1 MVKVTV
7 GCDPEL
13 WLRDKKTGEIV
24 SAHTLLPGT
33 KLEPYKVPAGAIQV
47 DGTAAEFNIDP
58 ANTYSTFVTNISQV
72 LTQIKA
78 RVPSHELVY
87 EPVTTYKEE
96 YFYSL
101 PENARELGCNPDYNA
116 WT

>member
-33 KLEPYKVPAGAIQV
+33 KLEPYKVTAGAIQV

-58 ANTYSTFVTNISQV
+58 ASGYSTFVTNIAQV
-72 LTQIKA
+72 LSQMQN
-78 RVPSHELVY
+78 RVPGYELVY
-87 EPVTTYKEE
+87 DPVTTYKE
-96 YFYSL
+96 
-101 PENARELGCNPDYNA
+101 
-116 WT
+116 